1 MALPNSRR
9 TSSGNSRIAALA
21 EGWKMATFT
30 NQMSHIRDMQS
41 THKLA
46 IEGALLS
53 LALCHNYEGT
63 AMSYVFG
70 GQLDV
75 FVW

>member
-1 MALPNSRR
+1 
-9 TSSGNSRIAALA
+9 
-21 EGWKMATFT
+21 MATFT

-75 FVW
+75 SVW